1 MKAGIVFGYER
12 LSDKE
17 EKIYCI
23 NNNTHAIGI
32 GATRSGK
39 SRCLVL
45 QSIGLLGLAGESMVI
60 TDTKIELY
68 DYTSSYLE
76 ELGYEVRILDFKN
89 TRKSDRYNFLQ
100 PVIDALEKGDI
111 QDAIDK
117 VWDITES
124 LMPDNDKGEPIWK
137 NGEASIIASSI
148 FIVCFENINKY
159 KYQNLANVYRFIIE
173 MAVYRNDDGGS
184 PYILFEKLREY
195 LSSINCNH
203 PAIDLLAMSEIAH
216 AKTRS
221 SFYTSAL
228 TTLKLFTNLNI
239 NSITS
244 DTTIN
249 LKDIGR
255 KKVALFIILP
265 DEKETYYSIASLFV
279 HQLYVS
285 LVAQADKLGGKL
297 RQRVNFL
304 LDEFGNFTKIPN
316 MASKLTVAGSRNI
329 RFNLFIQSFK
339 QLEEKYGK
347 EVASIIRY
355 NCENWIYL
363 QTDDMETLEELAKRL
378 GKYTTSSYSISSNQ
392 NNGGSINT
400 STSSGSSVNLIA
412 RDLLSP
418 DEIKK
423 IKRPYLLYLSRLE
436 PAVMY
441 CPDISLWNFNTIFSM
456 GDEKHNTRLRFLKN
470 MQRENKNNDIPKVY
484 YWDEIITKLNIY
496 LLEKKMVLLNK
507 AIESVLLEA
516 TAGDTKVLQKLQAYK
531 QMKQQLEDKLNDL
544 RFKLN
549 EQEQEEY

>member
-12 LSDKE
+12 LSDKK

-23 NNNTHAIGI
+23 DSNTHTIGI

-60 TDTKIELY
+60 TDPKGELY
-68 DYTSSYLE
+68 DNTSSYLE
-76 ELGYEVRILDFKN
+76 ELGYKLRTLDFKD

-124 LMPDNDKGEPIWK
+124 LMPENEKGEPIWK

-148 FIVCFENINKY
+148 FIVSFENVNKY

-173 MAVYRNDDGGS
+173 MAVYRNDDGGN
-184 PYILFEKLREY
+184 PYILFEKLRDY
-195 LSSINCNH
+195 LNSINQNH

-244 DTTIN
+244 DTNIN

-304 LDEFGNFTKIPN
+304 LEEFGNFTKIPN

-470 MQRENKNNDIPKVY
+470 IQRENKITEIPKVY

-516 TAGDTKVLQKLQAYK
+516 TAGDTKALQKLQAYK

-544 RFKLN
+544 KFKLN
-549 EQEQEEY
+549 EQEEY

>member
-12 LSDKE
+12 LSDKK

-23 NNNTHAIGI
+23 DNNTHTIGI

-60 TDTKIELY
+60 TDPKGELY
-68 DYTSSYLE
+68 DNTSSYLE
-76 ELGYEVRILDFKN
+76 ELGYEVRTLDFKN

-124 LMPDNDKGEPIWK
+124 LMPENEKGEPIWK

-184 PYILFEKLREY
+184 PYILFEKLRGY
-195 LSSINCNH
+195 LNSINQNH

-304 LDEFGNFTKIPN
+304 LEEFGNFTKIPN
-316 MASKLTVAGSRNI
+316 MSSKLTVAGSRNI

-496 LLEKKMVLLNK
+496 LLEKKIVLINK

-516 TAGDTKVLQKLQAYK
+516 TSGDSKALQKLQTYK
-531 QMKQQLEDKLNDL
+531 EIKRQIEDTLNDL

-549 EQEQEEY
+549 EQE

>member
-1 MKAGIVFGYER
+1 MEAGIVFGYER
-12 LSDKE
+12 LSDKK

-23 NNNTHAIGI
+23 NNNTHTIGI

-60 TDTKIELY
+60 TDPKGELY

-76 ELGYEVRILDFKN
+76 ELGYELRTLDFKD

-304 LDEFGNFTKIPN
+304 LEEFGNFTKIPN

-392 NNGGSINT
+392 NNGGSIST

-516 TAGDTKVLQKLQAYK
+516 TAGDTKALQKLQAYK

>member
-12 LSDKE
+12 LSDKK

-23 NNNTHAIGI
+23 DSNTHTIGI

-60 TDTKIELY
+60 TDPKGELY
-68 DYTSSYLE
+68 DNTSSYLE
-76 ELGYEVRILDFKN
+76 ELGYELRTLDFKD

-184 PYILFEKLREY
+184 PYILFEKLRDY
-195 LSSINCNH
+195 LNSINQNH

-244 DTTIN
+244 DTNIN

-285 LVAQADKLGGKL
+285 LVSQADKLGGKL

-304 LDEFGNFTKIPN
+304 LEEFGNFTKIPN
-316 MASKLTVAGSRNI
+316 MSSKLTVAGSRNI

-496 LLEKKMVLLNK
+496 LLEKKIVLINK

-516 TAGDTKVLQKLQAYK
+516 TSGDSKALQKLQVYK
-531 QMKQQLEDKLNDL
+531 EIKRKIEDTLNDL

>member
-12 LSDKE
+12 LSDKK

-23 NNNTHAIGI
+23 DSNTHTIGI

-60 TDTKIELY
+60 TDPKGELY
-68 DYTSSYLE
+68 DNTSSYLE
-76 ELGYEVRILDFKN
+76 ELGYKLRTLDFKD

-124 LMPDNDKGEPIWK
+124 LMPENEKGEPIWK

-148 FIVCFENINKY
+148 FIVSFENVNKY

-173 MAVYRNDDGGS
+173 MAVYRNDDGGN

-195 LSSINCNH
+195 LNSINQNH

-244 DTTIN
+244 DTNIN

-304 LDEFGNFTKIPN
+304 LEEFGNFTKIPN
-316 MASKLTVAGSRNI
+316 MSSKLTVAGSRNI

-347 EVASIIRY
+347 EAASIIRY

-496 LLEKKMVLLNK
+496 LLEKKIVLINK

-516 TAGDTKVLQKLQAYK
+516 TSGDPKALQKLQAYK
-531 QMKQQLEDKLNDL
+531 EMKRQMEDKLNDL
-544 RFKLN
+544 KFKLN
-549 EQEQEEY
+549 EQEEY

>member
-12 LSDKE
+12 VSDKK

-23 NNNTHAIGI
+23 DSNTHTIGI

-60 TDTKIELY
+60 TDPKGELY
-68 DYTSSYLE
+68 DNTSSYLE
-76 ELGYEVRILDFKN
+76 ELGYEVRTLDFKD

-100 PVIDALEKGDI
+100 PIIDALEKGDI

-124 LMPDNDKGEPIWK
+124 LMPDNEKGEPIWK

-148 FIVCFENINKY
+148 FIVSFENINKY

-173 MAVYRNDDGGS
+173 MAVYRNDDGGN
-184 PYILFEKLREY
+184 PYILFEKLRDY
-195 LSSINCNH
+195 LNSINQNH

-244 DTTIN
+244 DTNIN

-285 LVAQADKLGGKL
+285 LVSQADKLGGKL

-304 LDEFGNFTKIPN
+304 LEEFGNFTKIPN
-316 MASKLTVAGSRNI
+316 MSSKLTVAGSRNI

-400 STSSGSSVNLIA
+400 STSSCSSVNLIA

-496 LLEKKMVLLNK
+496 LLEKKIVLINK

-516 TAGDTKVLQKLQAYK
+516 TSGDSKALQKLQTYK
-531 QMKQQLEDKLNDL
+531 EIKRQIEDTLNDL

-549 EQEQEEY
+549 EQE

>member
-12 LSDKE
+12 LSDKK

-23 NNNTHAIGI
+23 DSNTHTIGI

-60 TDTKIELY
+60 TDPKGELY
-68 DYTSSYLE
+68 DNTSSYLE
-76 ELGYEVRILDFKN
+76 ELGYKLRTLDFKD

-124 LMPDNDKGEPIWK
+124 LMPENEKGEPIWK

-148 FIVCFENINKY
+148 FIVSFENINKY

-173 MAVYRNDDGGS
+173 MAVYRNDDGGNS
-184 PYILFEKLREY
+184 YILFEKLRDY
-195 LSSINCNH
+195 LNSINQNH
-203 PAIDLLAMSEIAH
+203 PAIDLLAIAEIAH

-244 DTTIN
+244 DTNIN

-285 LVAQADKLGGKL
+285 LVSQADKLGGKL

-304 LDEFGNFTKIPN
+304 LEEFGNFTKIPN

-496 LLEKKMVLLNK
+496 LLEKKIVLINK

-516 TAGDTKVLQKLQAYK
+516 TSGDPKALQKLQVYK
-531 QMKQQLEDKLNDL
+531 QMKRQLEDKLNDL
-544 RFKLN
+544 KFKLN

>member
-12 LSDKE
+12 LSDRK

-23 NNNTHAIGI
+23 DNNTHTIAI

-45 QSIGLLGLAGESMVI
+45 QSIGLLGLAGESIVI
-60 TDTKIELY
+60 TDPKGELH

-76 ELGYEVRILDFKN
+76 ELGYEVRTLDFKD

-100 PVIDALEKGDI
+100 PVVDALEKGDI

-124 LMPDNDKGEPIWK
+124 LMPDNEKGEPIWK

-184 PYILFEKLREY
+184 PYILFEKLRGY
-195 LSSINCNH
+195 LNSINQNH

-244 DTTIN
+244 DTNIN

-297 RQRVNFL
+297 RQRVNIL
-304 LDEFGNFTKIPN
+304 LEEFGNFTKIPN
-316 MASKLTVAGSRNI
+316 MSSKLTVSGSRNI

-496 LLEKKMVLLNK
+496 LLEKKIVLINK

-516 TAGDTKVLQKLQAYK
+516 TSGDPKALQKLQAYK
-531 QMKQQLEDKLNDL
+531 EMKRQMEDKLNDL
-544 RFKLN
+544 KFKLN
-549 EQEQEEY
+549 EQEEY

>member
-12 LSDKE
+12 LSDKK

-23 NNNTHAIGI
+23 DSNTHTIGI

-60 TDTKIELY
+60 TDPKGELY
-68 DYTSSYLE
+68 DNTSSYLE
-76 ELGYEVRILDFKN
+76 ELGYKLRTLDFKD

-124 LMPDNDKGEPIWK
+124 IMPENEKGEPIWK

-148 FIVCFENINKY
+148 FIVSFENINKY

-173 MAVYRNDDGGS
+173 MAVYRNDDGGNS
-184 PYILFEKLREY
+184 YILFEKLRDY
-195 LSSINCNH
+195 LNSINQNH

-244 DTTIN
+244 DTNIN

-304 LDEFGNFTKIPN
+304 LEEFGNFTKIPN

-470 MQRENKNNDIPKVY
+470 IQRENKITEIPKVY

-516 TAGDTKVLQKLQAYK
+516 TAGDTKALQKLQAYK

-544 RFKLN
+544 KFKLN
-549 EQEQEEY
+549 EQEEY

>member
-12 LSDKE
+12 LSDKK

-23 NNNTHAIGI
+23 DNNTHTIGI

-60 TDTKIELY
+60 TDPKGELY

-76 ELGYEVRILDFKN
+76 ELGYELRTLDFKD

-148 FIVCFENINKY
+148 FIVSFENVNKY

-173 MAVYRNDDGGS
+173 MAVYRNDDGGN

-195 LSSINCNH
+195 LNSINQNH

-244 DTTIN
+244 ETNIN

-304 LDEFGNFTKIPN
+304 LEEFGNFTKIPN

-516 TAGDTKVLQKLQAYK
+516 TAGDTKALQKLQAYK

-544 RFKLN
+544 KFKLN
-549 EQEQEEY
+549 EQEEY

>member
-12 LSDKE
+12 LSDKK

-23 NNNTHAIGI
+23 DSNTHTIGI

-60 TDTKIELY
+60 TDPKGELY
-68 DYTSSYLE
+68 DNTSSYLE
-76 ELGYEVRILDFKN
+76 ELGYKLRTLDFKD

-124 LMPDNDKGEPIWK
+124 IMPENEKGEPIWK

-148 FIVCFENINKY
+148 FIVSFENINKY

-173 MAVYRNDDGGS
+173 MAVYRNDDGGNS
-184 PYILFEKLREY
+184 YILFEKLRDY
-195 LSSINCNH
+195 LNSINQNH
-203 PAIDLLAMSEIAH
+203 PAIDLLAIAEIAH

-244 DTTIN
+244 DTNIN

-285 LVAQADKLGGKL
+285 LVSQADKLGGKL

-304 LDEFGNFTKIPN
+304 LEEFGNFTKIPN

-516 TAGDTKVLQKLQAYK
+516 TAGDTKALQKLQAYK

-544 RFKLN
+544 KFKLN

>member
-12 LSDKE
+12 LSDKK

-23 NNNTHAIGI
+23 DSNTHTIGI

-60 TDTKIELY
+60 TDPKGELY
-68 DYTSSYLE
+68 DNTSSYLE
-76 ELGYEVRILDFKN
+76 ELGYKLRTLDFKD

-124 LMPDNDKGEPIWK
+124 LMPENEKGEPIWK

-148 FIVCFENINKY
+148 FIVSFENVNKY

-173 MAVYRNDDGGS
+173 MAVYRNDDGGN

-195 LSSINCNH
+195 LNSINQNH

-244 DTTIN
+244 DTNIN

-304 LDEFGNFTKIPN
+304 LEEFGNFTKIPN
-316 MASKLTVAGSRNI
+316 MSSKLTVAGSRNI

-496 LLEKKMVLLNK
+496 LLEKKIVLINK
-507 AIESVLLEA
+507 AIESVLLES
-516 TAGDTKVLQKLQAYK
+516 TSGDPKALQKLQVYK

>member
-1 MKAGIVFGYER
+1 
-12 LSDKE
+12 
-17 EKIYCI
+17 
-23 NNNTHAIGI
+23 
-32 GATRSGK
+32 
-39 SRCLVL
+39 
-45 QSIGLLGLAGESMVI
+45 MVI

-100 PVIDALEKGDI
+100 PVIYALEKGDI

-516 TAGDTKVLQKLQAYK
+516 TAGDTKALQKLQAYK

-544 RFKLN
+544 KFKLN

>member
-1 MKAGIVFGYER
+1 MEAGIVFGYER
-12 LSDKE
+12 LSDKK

-23 NNNTHAIGI
+23 NNNTHTIGI

-60 TDTKIELY
+60 TDPKGELY

-76 ELGYEVRILDFKN
+76 ELGYELRTLDFKD

-173 MAVYRNDDGGS
+173 MAVYRNDDGGN

-195 LSSINCNH
+195 LNSINHNH

-304 LDEFGNFTKIPN
+304 LEEFGNFTKIPN
-316 MASKLTVAGSRNI
+316 MSSKLTVAGSRNI

-363 QTDDMETLEELAKRL
+363 QTDDMETLEEISKRL
-378 GKYTTSSYSISSNQ
+378 GKFTTSSYSISSNQ
-392 NNGGSINT
+392 NNNGSIST

-441 CPDISLWNFNTIFSM
+441 CPDISLWNFNIIFSM

-516 TAGDTKVLQKLQAYK
+516 TAGDTKALQKLQAYK

>member
-12 LSDKE
+12 LSDKK

-23 NNNTHAIGI
+23 DSNTHTIGI

-60 TDTKIELY
+60 TDPKGELY
-68 DYTSSYLE
+68 DNTSSYLE
-76 ELGYEVRILDFKN
+76 ELGYKLRTLDFKD

-124 LMPDNDKGEPIWK
+124 LMPENEKGEPIWK

-148 FIVCFENINKY
+148 FIVSFENVNKY

-173 MAVYRNDDGGS
+173 MAVYRNDDGGN

-195 LSSINCNH
+195 LNSINQNH

-244 DTTIN
+244 DTNIN

-265 DEKETYYSIASLFV
+265 DEKETYYSIASLFI

-304 LDEFGNFTKIPN
+304 LEEFGNFTKIPN
-316 MASKLTVAGSRNI
+316 MSSKLTVAGSRNI

-507 AIESVLLEA
+507 AIESVLLES
-516 TAGDTKVLQKLQAYK
+516 TSGDPKALQKLQVYK

>member
-12 LSDKE
+12 LSDKK

-23 NNNTHAIGI
+23 DSNTHTIGI

-60 TDTKIELY
+60 TDPKGELY
-68 DYTSSYLE
+68 DNTSSYLE
-76 ELGYEVRILDFKN
+76 ELGYKLRTLDFKD

-124 LMPDNDKGEPIWK
+124 LMPENEKGEPIWK

-148 FIVCFENINKY
+148 FIVSFENVNKY

-173 MAVYRNDDGGS
+173 MAVYRNDDGGNS
-184 PYILFEKLREY
+184 YILFEKLREY
-195 LSSINCNH
+195 LNSINQNH

-244 DTTIN
+244 DTNIN

-285 LVAQADKLGGKL
+285 LVSQADKLGGKL

-304 LDEFGNFTKIPN
+304 LEEFGNFTKIPN

-496 LLEKKMVLLNK
+496 LLEKKIVLINK
-507 AIESVLLEA
+507 AIESVLLES
-516 TAGDTKVLQKLQAYK
+516 TSGDPKALQKLQVYK

>member
-12 LSDKE
+12 LSDKK

-23 NNNTHAIGI
+23 DSNTHTIGI

-60 TDTKIELY
+60 TDPKGELY
-68 DYTSSYLE
+68 DNTSSYLE
-76 ELGYEVRILDFKN
+76 ELGYKLRTLDFKD

-124 LMPDNDKGEPIWK
+124 LMPENEKGEPIWK

-148 FIVCFENINKY
+148 FIVSFENVNKY

-173 MAVYRNDDGGS
+173 MAVYRNDDGGN

-195 LSSINCNH
+195 LNSINQNH

-244 DTTIN
+244 DTNIN

-285 LVAQADKLGGKL
+285 LVSQADKLGGKL

-304 LDEFGNFTKIPN
+304 LEEFGNFTKIPN

-496 LLEKKMVLLNK
+496 LLEKKIVLINK

-516 TAGDTKVLQKLQAYK
+516 TSGDPKALQKLQAYK
-531 QMKQQLEDKLNDL
+531 EMKRQMEDKLNDL
-544 RFKLN
+544 KFKLN

>member
-12 LSDKE
+12 LSDKK

-23 NNNTHAIGI
+23 DSNTHTIGI

-60 TDTKIELY
+60 TDPKGELY
-68 DYTSSYLE
+68 DNTSSYLE
-76 ELGYEVRILDFKN
+76 ELGYEVRTLDFKD

-100 PVIDALEKGDI
+100 PIIDALEKGDI

-124 LMPDNDKGEPIWK
+124 LMPDNEKGEPIWK

-148 FIVCFENINKY
+148 FIVSFENINKY

-173 MAVYRNDDGGS
+173 MAVYRNDDGGNS
-184 PYILFEKLREY
+184 YILFEKLRDY
-195 LSSINCNH
+195 LNSINQNH
-203 PAIDLLAMSEIAH
+203 PAIDLLAIAEIAH

-244 DTTIN
+244 DTNIN

-285 LVAQADKLGGKL
+285 LVSQADKLGGKL

-304 LDEFGNFTKIPN
+304 LEEFGNFTKIPN
-316 MASKLTVAGSRNI
+316 MSSKLTVAGSRNI

-496 LLEKKMVLLNK
+496 LLEKKIVLINK
-507 AIESVLLEA
+507 AIESVLLES
-516 TAGDTKVLQKLQAYK
+516 TSGDPKALQKLQVYK

-544 RFKLN
+544 KFKLN
-549 EQEQEEY
+549 EQEQEEC

>member
-12 LSDKE
+12 LSDKK

-23 NNNTHAIGI
+23 DSNTHTIGI

-60 TDTKIELY
+60 TDPKGELY

-76 ELGYEVRILDFKN
+76 ELGYKLRTLDFKD

-148 FIVCFENINKY
+148 FIVSFENVNKY

-173 MAVYRNDDGGS
+173 MAVYRNDDGGN

-195 LSSINCNH
+195 LNSINQNH

-244 DTTIN
+244 DTNIN

-304 LDEFGNFTKIPN
+304 LEEFGNFTKIPN

-456 GDEKHNTRLRFLKN
+456 GDEKHNIRLRFLKN
-470 MQRENKNNDIPKVY
+470 MQRENKITEIPKVY

-516 TAGDTKVLQKLQAYK
+516 TAGDPKALQKLQVYK
-531 QMKQQLEDKLNDL
+531 EMKRQMEDKLNDL
-544 RFKLN
+544 KFKLN
-549 EQEQEEY
+549 EQEEY

>member
-12 LSDKE
+12 LSDKK

-23 NNNTHAIGI
+23 DSNTHTIGI

-60 TDTKIELY
+60 TDPKGELY

-76 ELGYEVRILDFKN
+76 ELGYKLRTLDFKD

-124 LMPDNDKGEPIWK
+124 LMPENEKGEPIWK

-148 FIVCFENINKY
+148 FIVSFENINKY

-173 MAVYRNDDGGS
+173 MAVYRNDDGGNS
-184 PYILFEKLREY
+184 YILFEKLREY
-195 LSSINCNH
+195 LNSINQNH

-244 DTTIN
+244 DTNIN

-285 LVAQADKLGGKL
+285 LVSQADKLGGKL

-304 LDEFGNFTKIPN
+304 LEEFGNFTKIPN

-496 LLEKKMVLLNK
+496 LLEKKIVLINK
-507 AIESVLLEA
+507 AIESVLLES
-516 TAGDTKVLQKLQAYK
+516 TSGDPKALQKLQVYK

>member
-12 LSDKE
+12 LSDKK

-23 NNNTHAIGI
+23 DSNTHTIGI

-60 TDTKIELY
+60 TDPKGELY
-68 DYTSSYLE
+68 DNTSSYLE
-76 ELGYEVRILDFKN
+76 ELGYKLRTLDFKD

-124 LMPDNDKGEPIWK
+124 LMPENEKGEPIWK

-148 FIVCFENINKY
+148 FIVSFENVNKY

-173 MAVYRNDDGGS
+173 MAVYRNDDGGNS
-184 PYILFEKLREY
+184 YILFEKLREY
-195 LSSINCNH
+195 LNSINQNH

-244 DTTIN
+244 DTNIN

-285 LVAQADKLGGKL
+285 LVSQADKLGGKL

-304 LDEFGNFTKIPN
+304 LEEFGNFTKIPN

-516 TAGDTKVLQKLQAYK
+516 TAGDTKALQKLQAYK

-544 RFKLN
+544 KFKLN
-549 EQEQEEY
+549 EQEEY

>member
-12 LSDKE
+12 LSDKK

-23 NNNTHAIGI
+23 DSNTHTIGI

-60 TDTKIELY
+60 TDPKGELY
-68 DYTSSYLE
+68 DNTSSYLE
-76 ELGYEVRILDFKN
+76 ELGYKLRTLDFKD

-124 LMPDNDKGEPIWK
+124 LMPDNEKGEPIWK

-148 FIVCFENINKY
+148 FIVSFENINKY

-173 MAVYRNDDGGS
+173 MAVYRNDDGGN
-184 PYILFEKLREY
+184 PYILFEKLRDY
-195 LSSINCNH
+195 LNSINQNH

-244 DTTIN
+244 DTNIN

-265 DEKETYYSIASLFV
+265 DEKETYYSIASLFI

-304 LDEFGNFTKIPN
+304 LEEFGNFTKIPN

-516 TAGDTKVLQKLQAYK
+516 TAGDTKALQKLQAYK

-544 RFKLN
+544 KFKLN
-549 EQEQEEY
+549 EQEEY

>member
-12 LSDKE
+12 LSDKK

-23 NNNTHAIGI
+23 DSNTHTIGI

-60 TDTKIELY
+60 TDPKGELY
-68 DYTSSYLE
+68 DNTSSYLE
-76 ELGYEVRILDFKN
+76 ELGYKLRTLDFKD

-124 LMPDNDKGEPIWK
+124 LMPENEKGEPIWK

-148 FIVCFENINKY
+148 FIVSFENINKY

-173 MAVYRNDDGGS
+173 MAVYRNDDGGNS
-184 PYILFEKLREY
+184 YILFEKLRDY
-195 LSSINCNH
+195 LNSINQNH

-244 DTTIN
+244 DTNIN

-304 LDEFGNFTKIPN
+304 LEEFGNFTKIPN

-470 MQRENKNNDIPKVY
+470 IQRENKITEIPKVY

-496 LLEKKMVLLNK
+496 LLEKKIGLINK
-507 AIESVLLEA
+507 AIESTLLEA
-516 TAGDTKVLQKLQAYK
+516 TAGDPKALQKLQVYK

-544 RFKLN
+544 KFKLN
-549 EQEQEEY
+549 EQEEY

>member
-12 LSDKE
+12 LSDKK

-23 NNNTHAIGI
+23 DSNTHTIGI

-60 TDTKIELY
+60 TDPKGELY
-68 DYTSSYLE
+68 DNTSSYLE
-76 ELGYEVRILDFKN
+76 ELGYEVRTLDFKD

-100 PVIDALEKGDI
+100 PIIDALEKGDI

-124 LMPDNDKGEPIWK
+124 LMPDNEKGEPIWK

-148 FIVCFENINKY
+148 FIVSFENINKY

-173 MAVYRNDDGGS
+173 MAVYRNDDGGN
-184 PYILFEKLREY
+184 PYILFEKLRDY
-195 LSSINCNH
+195 LNSINQNH

-244 DTTIN
+244 DTNIN

-285 LVAQADKLGGKL
+285 LVSQADKLGGKL

-304 LDEFGNFTKIPN
+304 LEEFGNFTKIPN
-316 MASKLTVAGSRNI
+316 MSSKLTVAGSRNI

-496 LLEKKMVLLNK
+496 LLEKKIVLINK
-507 AIESVLLEA
+507 AIESVLLES
-516 TAGDTKVLQKLQAYK
+516 TSGDPKALQKLQVYK

-544 RFKLN
+544 KFKLN
-549 EQEQEEY
+549 EQEQEEC

>member
-1 MKAGIVFGYER
+1 MEAGIVFGYER
-12 LSDKE
+12 LSDKK

-23 NNNTHAIGI
+23 NNNTHTIGI

-60 TDTKIELY
+60 TDPKDELY

-76 ELGYEVRILDFKN
+76 ELGYELRTLDFKD

-111 QDAIDK
+111 QDAIDN

-173 MAVYRNDDGGS
+173 MAVYRNDDGGN

-195 LSSINCNH
+195 LNSINHNH

-304 LDEFGNFTKIPN
+304 LEEFGNFTKIPN
-316 MASKLTVAGSRNI
+316 MSSKLTVSGSRNI

-363 QTDDMETLEELAKRL
+363 QTDDMETLEEISKRL
-378 GKYTTSSYSISSNQ
+378 GKFTTSSYSISSNQ

-516 TAGDTKVLQKLQAYK
+516 TAGDTKALQKLQAYK

-544 RFKLN
+544 KFTLN
-549 EQEQEEY
+549 EQKQEVY

>member
-1 MKAGIVFGYER
+1 MEAGIVFGYER
-12 LSDKE
+12 LSDKK

-23 NNNTHAIGI
+23 NNNTHTIGI

-45 QSIGLLGLAGESMVI
+45 QSIGLLGVAGESMVI
-60 TDTKIELY
+60 TDPKGELY

-76 ELGYEVRILDFKN
+76 ELGYELRTLDFKD

-304 LDEFGNFTKIPN
+304 LEEFGNFTKIPN

-516 TAGDTKVLQKLQAYK
+516 TAGDTKALQKLQAYK

>member
-12 LSDKE
+12 LSDKK

-23 NNNTHAIGI
+23 DNNTHTIGI

-60 TDTKIELY
+60 TDPKGELY

-76 ELGYEVRILDFKN
+76 ELGYELRTLDFKD

-148 FIVCFENINKY
+148 FIVSFENVNKY

-173 MAVYRNDDGGS
+173 MAVYRNDDGGN

-195 LSSINCNH
+195 LNSINQNH

-244 DTTIN
+244 ETNIN

-304 LDEFGNFTKIPN
+304 LEEFGNFTKIPN

-470 MQRENKNNDIPKVY
+470 MQRENKNNNIPKVY

-496 LLEKKMVLLNK
+496 LFEKKIVLINK
-507 AIESVLLEA
+507 AIESVLLES
-516 TAGDTKVLQKLQAYK
+516 TSGDPKALQKLQVYK
-531 QMKQQLEDKLNDL
+531 QMKRQLEDKLNDL
-544 RFKLN
+544 KFKLN
-549 EQEQEEY
+549 EQEEY

>member
-12 LSDKE
+12 LSDKK

-23 NNNTHAIGI
+23 DSNTHTIGI

-60 TDTKIELY
+60 TDPKGELY
-68 DYTSSYLE
+68 DNTSSYLE
-76 ELGYEVRILDFKN
+76 ELGYKLRTLDFKD

-124 LMPDNDKGEPIWK
+124 LMPENEKGEPIWK

-148 FIVCFENINKY
+148 FIVSFENINKY

-173 MAVYRNDDGGS
+173 MAVYRNDDGGNS
-184 PYILFEKLREY
+184 YILFEKLRDY
-195 LSSINCNH
+195 LNSINQNH

-244 DTTIN
+244 DTNIN

-304 LDEFGNFTKIPN
+304 LEEFGNFTKIPN

-470 MQRENKNNDIPKVY
+470 IQRENKITEIPKVY

-516 TAGDTKVLQKLQAYK
+516 TAGDTKALQKLQAYK

-544 RFKLN
+544 KFKLN
-549 EQEQEEY
+549 EQEEY